1 MLFFERKRKTNS
13 PIIYTEE
20 TCQNCNH
27 KIKRIFQDGDYI
39 YKSGSTCE
47 ACPGIAM
54 TTAIYGEYPAE
65 KGKRSER

>member
-1 MLFFERKRKTNS
+1 VKLPKN
-13 PIIYTEE
+13 PIIYTEQA
-20 TCQNCNH
+20 CQNCNY

-47 ACPGIAM
+47 ACPGITM

-65 KGKRSER
+65 KRKRSGG